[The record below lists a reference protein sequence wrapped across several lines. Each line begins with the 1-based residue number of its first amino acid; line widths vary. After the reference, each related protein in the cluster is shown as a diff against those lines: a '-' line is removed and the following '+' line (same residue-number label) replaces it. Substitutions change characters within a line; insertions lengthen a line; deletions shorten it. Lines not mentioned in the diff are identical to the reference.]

1 MWYSVSMLSH
11 YILRQMKKARFKRL
25 PDGTYFGDILGILGV
40 WANART
46 LSSCK
51 KELQEV
57 LEDWMVLS
65 LKMDRKIPGF
75 AVSIDQRHTLK
86 DA

>member
-1 MWYSVSMLSH
+1 MWYSTLMLSH
-11 YILRQMKKARFKRL
+11 YILQQMRKARFKRL
-25 PDGTYFGDILGILGV
+25 PDGTYFGDILGIRGV

-46 LSSCK
+46 LSACK

-65 LKMDRKIPGF
+65 LKKDKKIPGLSM
-75 AVSIDQRHTLK
+75 SIDQKHILK
-86 DA
+86 NA

>member
-1 MWYSVSMLSH
+1 MLSH
-11 YILRQMKKARFKRL
+11 YILQQMRKARFKRL
-25 PDGTYFGDILGILGV
+25 SDGTYFGDILGIRGV

-46 LSSCK
+46 LSGCK

-65 LKMDRKIPGF
+65 LKMDKKIPGF
-75 AVSIDQRHTLK
+75 SVSIDQRHTLK
-86 DA
+86 NA